1 MKSEGRQGNEHVEIN
16 IPIEVAGIDCLGKQ
30 FFDQTHALMV
40 SRNGGK
46 IALERIVAPEQ
57 EITIRCS
64 STGLEADARVL
75 GQTEKIGAAHSYI
88 VKFLD
93 EKSQI
98 WGIAFPAAK
107 DSVGAISC
115 VLLECI
121 GCNTREV
128 VYLDYFELQLLD
140 TNGHL
145 SRTCARC
152 RDARLWRKSQG
163 EKPTL
168 EKVIAAVTA
177 PEKDRRREP
186 RREMKLPACVR
197 SSRFGQDLVKT
208 RTTSRSGLSFASPWQ
223 YAPGDA
229 IEIAVPY
236 SAAGGNIF
244 LPAKI
249 VRLEL
254 MAAESTRIYGVAF
267 QSR

>member
-1 MKSEGRQGNEHVEIN
+1 MNAEGSQGNEHVEIS

-30 FFDQTHALMV
+30 FFDRTQALMV

-57 EITIRCS
+57 EISIRCT

-75 GQTEKIGAAHSYI
+75 GQTEKIGAAYSYI

-93 EKSQI
+93 EKARI
-98 WGIAFPAAK
+98 WDIAFPAPN
-107 DSVGAISC
+107 DSAGAISC

-121 GCNTREV
+121 GCRNREV
-128 VYLDYFELQLLD
+128 VYLDYFEMQVLEA
-140 TNGHL
+140 NGHL

-152 RDARLWRKSQG
+152 RDARLWRKSEG

-177 PEKDRRREP
+177 PPEDRRREP
-186 RREMKLPACVR
+186 RREMKIAACVR
-197 SSRFGQDLVKT
+197 SSRFGQDMVKT

-223 YAPGDA
+223 YAPGDS

-244 LPAKI
+244 LPAKV

-254 MAAESTRIYGVAF
+254 AASESTRIYGVAF
-267 QSR
+267 QPR